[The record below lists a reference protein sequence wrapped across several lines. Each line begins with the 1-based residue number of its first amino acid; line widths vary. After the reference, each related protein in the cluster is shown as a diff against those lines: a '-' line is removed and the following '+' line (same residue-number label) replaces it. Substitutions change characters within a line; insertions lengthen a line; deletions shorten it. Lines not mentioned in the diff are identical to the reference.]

1 MTIQNFETERLNVCH
16 WGAVLPDPERR
27 EELERNLRVLLS
39 PAVLAPLPP
48 SMQLDRSATPHRW
61 IEDRNAESDVY
72 SVVTKADNKL
82 IGLLIL
88 AFTDAR
94 TVHLGYLLAEESWG
108 KGYASELVQGL
119 AVASASHLLVGGV
132 ATDNPA
138 SARVLIKAGFEMDAK
153 QCTLETVIYVNDLR

>member
-16 WGAVLPDPERR
+16 WGSVLPDPERR

-48 SMQLDRSATPHRW
+48 SMQLVRSATLHRW

-94 TVHLGYLLAEESWG
+94 TVHLGDLLAEESWG

-119 AVASASHLLVGGV
+119 VGTSAGHLLVGGV
-132 ATDNPA
+132 AADNPA
-138 SARVLIKAGFEMDAK
+138 SARVLIKAGFEMDAE
-153 QCTLETVIYVNDLR
+153 QSTLETVIYVNDLR